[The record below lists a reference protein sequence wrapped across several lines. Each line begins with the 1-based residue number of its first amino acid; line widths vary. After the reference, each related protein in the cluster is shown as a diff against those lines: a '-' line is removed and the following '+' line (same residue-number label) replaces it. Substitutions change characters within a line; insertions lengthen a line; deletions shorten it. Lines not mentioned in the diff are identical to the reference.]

1 MHESFE
7 RITSQH
13 AHCQFLQWLGT
24 ANDSK
29 ALLLIKIALLG
40 MMLYYV
46 HCSYVGIYFCILILS
61 FIAHSPSE

>member
-24 ANDSK
+24 ATDSK

-40 MMLYYV
+40 ICCTTYIVPLGRDLFLHINTIVY
-46 HCSYVGIYFCILILS
+46 SS
-61 FIAHSPSE
+61 

>member
-40 MMLYYV
+40 ICCTTYIV
-46 HCSYVGIYFCILILS
+46 
-61 FIAHSPSE
+61 AT